1 MNTVPQRRTSVGS
14 LVGMFHLF
22 SAVLALPCIA
32 SRYGTAAQQPVPSTV
47 KVDLSEWKVQLSPA
61 TVPSGPVIFEVSN
74 VGKIPHALEVEG
86 GGIEKSMPQIK
97 PGATATLKLDLRAGS
112 YEAYCPVGKGSH
124 KMLGMVDHLTVGG
137 AKPAPAV
144 SAPAAGAKAAAAAS
158 APAASAT
165 AASAKAATAASAK
178 PAPAASAKEEEGEE
192 YTAGKEKDEYT
203 SGKEKGEYTAA
214 KEGYAEHE
222 HGEEQDGSAK
232 MMKVTGG
239 GPVIQILP
247 GPFPF
252 ADSAMAVIHDRPA
265 DQQADL
271 SHKAHMGP
279 YSNNVAPISGDISV
293 VAIDRGS
300 SGDSVSGVARFAT
313 QDGARWKLVIDRVQ
327 TKDIPFNPRFGGV
340 IMGLFYHGA
349 SGVHTPL
356 VPTIQSSLAL
366 WAYAHLYKNDQ
377 LVTDDAMVH
386 IMQLSRTRRT
396 SDWALDCWDCSDRPI
411 EELQLQVT
419 PAPNTPPF
427 DAPGGFLFVNWE
439 KSRGEPLSF

>member
-1 MNTVPQRRTSVGS
+1 MNPVAQFRVRSIAHRIGS
-14 LVGMFHLF
+14 IYLLC
-22 SAVLALPCIA
+22 ATLALPCA
-32 SRYGTAAQQPVPSTV
+32 VSAHDEAAEKPAPRTV
-47 KVDLSEWKVQLSPA
+47 NVSLSEWKVEL
-61 TVPSGPVIFEVSN
+61 TPSRIAPGAVVLEVKN
-74 VGKIPHALEVEG
+74 AGTIPHAFEVEG
-86 GGIEKSMPQIK
+86 RSLEQRTAQIQ

-124 KMLGMVDHLTVGG
+124 KMLGMMNHLTVGMAKGGG
-137 AKPAPAV
+137 AKTNEQEAMEM
-144 SAPAAGAKAAAAAS
+144 AAGSDA
-158 APAASAT
+158 
-165 AASAKAATAASAK
+165 
-178 PAPAASAKEEEGEE
+178 E
-192 YTAGKEKDEYT
+192 
-203 SGKEKGEYTAA
+203 SGHE
-214 KEGYAEHE
+214 EHE
-222 HGEEQDGSAK
+222 HGEEYGGGAK
-232 MMKVTGG
+232 MMKIQGG

-252 ADSAMAVIHDRPA
+252 ADSAMAIINHRPA

-271 SHKAHMGP
+271 THKAHMGP
-279 YSNNVAPISGDISV
+279 YSNNVVTTSGEISV
-293 VAIDRGS
+293 VAIDRGA
-300 SGDSVSGVARFAT
+300 SGDSVSGVAQFTA

-366 WAYAHLYKNDQ
+366 WAFAHLYKNDQ
-377 LVTDDAMVH
+377 LVTDNAMVH
-386 IMQLSRTRRT
+386 IMLLSRTRRT

-419 PAPNTPPF
+419 PAPSTPPF

-439 KSRGEPLSF
+439 KSSGQRLAL

>member
-1 MNTVPQRRTSVGS
+1 LVS
-14 LVGMFHLF
+14 LTGLLHLF
-22 SAVLALPCIA
+22 CVVLALPCIA
-32 SRYGTAAQQPVPSTV
+32 SRYGSAGESPTPSTV
-47 KVDLSEWKVQLSPA
+47 KVNLSEWKVQLSPA
-61 TVPSGPVIFEVSN
+61 SVPSGPVLFEVSN

-86 GGIEKSMPQIK
+86 RGLEKSTPQIK
-97 PGATATLKLDLRAGS
+97 PGATITLKLDLRAGS

-124 KMLGMVDHLTVGG
+124 KMLGMIDHLTVG
-137 AKPAPAV
+137 
-144 SAPAAGAKAAAAAS
+144 
-158 APAASAT
+158 
-165 AASAKAATAASAK
+165 SAK
-178 PAPAASAKEEEGEE
+178 PAVAAKDEQEEAKE
-192 YTAGKEKDEYT
+192 YAAGKESAEERAEY
-203 SGKEKGEYTAA
+203 GHA
-214 KEGYAEHE
+214 AEH
-222 HGEEQDGSAK
+222 GGGAMRMDAKGSGAK
-232 MMKVTGG
+232 MMKVVGG

-252 ADSAMAVIHDRPA
+252 ADSAMAVIRDRPA

-293 VAIDRGS
+293 VAIDRGAT
-300 SGDSVSGVARFAT
+300 GDSVAGVARFTA
-313 QDGARWKLVIDRVQ
+313 QDGSRWKVVMDRVQ

-356 VPTIQSSLAL
+356 VPTIQSSMAL
-366 WAYAHLYKNDQ
+366 WAFAHLYKNDQ

-439 KSRGEPLSF
+439 KSKGEPTSL